1 MGTVTYLSNI
11 LGSIKVGRDSDN
23 VIDFTTNDQITFAT
37 NNTTR
42 VVISNSGFN
51 LGGSNA
57 TVSTILDED
66 NMASDNAA
74 ALATQQSIKAYVDA
88 NAGSGGIAF
97 DGSTANGVLTYKD
110 SDEATV
116 ESNLTYDGTDLTAAS
131 SSDGKPVL
139 TLKTTHTTKTSSAE
153 LQFLKDAAD
162 TEDGENLGI
171 ITFYG
176 EDEGNNNTKFGH
188 IKGAIE
194 ESDSGAE
201 GGSIKLAVAT
211 HDGEIKNGLV
221 INDGNA
227 EDEVDVT
234 IANGTASNTTIAG
247 DLTVTS
253 DIILDDGGSLQE
265 AGGTAAFTFD
275 GDGHVTKIGQDS
287 PANGECLTWATGL
300 SPNRAVWGTHY
311 GPYALTWVDDSND
324 VLLRTTGSTNGSSAT
339 ADLKMV
345 AGAGVSLTPSGANMT
360 IAVRDASGSDKG
372 IVKVAASAA
381 SVTPEAITTTADRS
395 YAVQVDGDGV
405 ASVNV
410 PWVDTTAD
418 STKLPLAGGTITGT
432 TTFNS
437 DIALRFGH
445 ASTFIEGATSGSKL
459 MLNGQT
465 DMFMRINGTTI
476 LQIDPNKAELAKPLD
491 ITDTTDSTDAT
502 GDTGALRCEGG
513 GSIAKKLYV
522 GTDLSV
528 GGAAAVV
535 GGALSISGDGSN
547 AVTLTESGSGDFT
560 IDAADDIRLDAGGA
574 DVVYKDGGTEFGRL
588 SNSSTDFVIK
598 TSVAD
603 KDLILMADG
612 GSGDIDHAYIT
623 LDGSRT
629 EIAIGANTVFGVN
642 DAGKDVTFY
651 GDTNAK
657 KMTWDTSSDALVFED
672 DTYLKFGTGNDGI
685 IFVNGDNLHIE
696 ALTSDKDIIF
706 KGNDGGAV
714 ITALTLDMS
723 NGGAATFNNDVIAYS
738 DRKLKENIET
748 LDGKKVLEMRGVSF
762 DRIDTGK
769 ASSGVIAQELQEVAP
784 ELVSETD
791 GTLGVSYGNLV
802 GYLIEAVKD
811 QQKQINE
818 LKEIINGGS

>member
-51 LGGSNA
+51 LGGSGA

-88 NAGSGGIAF
+88 NAGGTPTSLGTITQ
-97 DGSTANGVLTYKD
+97 D
-110 SDEATV
+110 TV
-116 ESNLTYDGTDLTAAS
+116 TFTS
-131 SSDGKPVL
+131 SSVDDPAFIIQN
-139 TLKTTHTTKTSSAE
+139 THNGDQAAR
-153 LQFLKDAAD
+153 LQFNKNRGAAGQDLDNCGEIEFFSYNDAG
-162 TEDGENLGI
+162 TPEQIKYGHI
-171 ITFYG
+171 ITEIHDATDSQESGQMRFKVASHDG
-176 EDEGNNNTKFGH
+176 GSDNGLILTGGANNT
-188 IKGAIE
+188 
-194 ESDSGAE
+194 
-201 GGSIKLAVAT
+201 
-211 HDGEIKNGLV
+211 
-221 INDGNA
+221 
-227 EDEVDVT
+227 EVNVT
-234 IANGTASNTTIAG
+234 IANATTSNTTIAG

-275 GDGHVTKIGQDS
+275 GSGHVTKIGQDA

-345 AGAGVSLTPSGANMT
+345 AGDGVSLTPSGANMT

-432 TTFNS
+432 TTLNS

-502 GDTGALRCEGG
+502 GDTGALKCEGG

-547 AVTLTESGSGDFT
+547 STTLTESGSGDFT
-560 IDAADDIRLDAGGA
+560 IDSVDDIRLDAGGG
-574 DVVYKDGGTEFGRL
+574 DVVLRDDGTEFGRL

-598 TSVAD
+598 TAVAN
-603 KDLILMADG
+603 KDLILMADDG
-612 GSGDIDHAYIT
+612 GGDISHAYIT

-657 KMTWDTSSDALVFED
+657 KMTWDTSSDALGFED

-685 IFVNGDNLHIE
+685 IFANGDNLHIE
-696 ALTSDKDIIF
+696 ALTTDKDIIF
-706 KGNDGGAV
+706 KGNDGGSV

-811 QQKQINE
+811 QQKQIDE
-818 LKEIINGGS
+818 LKQRINGGS